1 METASIAAVAGCYR
15 VDHPLLWRDRRSTR
29 SRAITSFPAARLF
42 EMTFVLTTPRLPPVM
57 RIDRSLTGP
66 HAVDARI
73 RSEVGMGRGPRDL
86 IATVAFPPT

>member
-1 METASIAAVAGCYR
+1 MGRSQPASDAPTHPITDPMIALVKQ
-15 VDHPLLWRDRRSTR
+15 
-29 SRAITSFPAARLF
+29 SRQSLR
-42 EMTFVLTTPRLPPVM
+42 EMTFAQTTPPLPPVM